1 MAKYLAEVRRME
13 KFFNGFE
20 VWYVPCLDIRDADH
34 LAWIASSR
42 APTPLDVIIKKLTK
56 PSVRPAEEAVDT
68 TKPDL
73 MVIDEPEQGL
83 AYDWMNPIKM
93 FLGNQPPSDDNAKV
107 ECITRK
113 SKTYHLIDGVLYRCG
128 ANGMMIKCISREEG
142 IQLLQDI
149 YSGVCGSHS
158 SWSSIIGK
166 AFRHG
171 FYCPTAKD
179 DTMEVI
185 TKCMD
190 YLFFH
195 KKTMKDANHLRPID
209 LSCSSAIWGIDIV
222 GILPRTPGGFRF
234 LFIAID
240 TFTKWMEALPV
251 ANITQ
256 EAVVKFL

>member
-1 MAKYLAEVRRME
+1 MYFNGSYTLKGAGAGAVLIHPEGDILKYAIQLEFSTTNNIAEYERLVTGLRLAKELGIWWLLVRGDSQLVAKQVHKEYDCNNDKMAEYLGEVRRME

-20 VWYVPCLDIRDADH
+20 VWYVPCLDNRDADH

-42 APTPLDVIIKKLTK
+42 APTPSDVIIKKLTK

-128 ANGMMIKCISREEG
+128 ANGMMIKCISPEK
-142 IQLLQDI
+142 
-149 YSGVCGSHS
+149 
-158 SWSSIIGK
+158 K
-166 AFRHG
+166 ASNCFR
-171 FYCPTAKD
+171 T
-179 DTMEVI
+179 
-185 TKCMD
+185 
-190 YLFFH
+190 
-195 KKTMKDANHLRPID
+195 
-209 LSCSSAIWGIDIV
+209 
-222 GILPRTPGGFRF
+222 
-234 LFIAID
+234 FIAVYADI
-240 TFTKWMEALPV
+240 THHGALS
-251 ANITQ
+251 
-256 EAVVKFL
+256 